1 MSRKSTEI
9 ETKSAESVRFGPFI
23 FSFGDKVLR
32 AETGPRQLRAQ
43 SADVLAVLARNPN
56 RVISKDALISAVWGD
71 TFVTDDSLVQC
82 VADIRRA
89 LGPEGHGLLETFS
102 KKGYRLNV
110 ATAAAE
116 PARRVRLRARLA
128 AVAAI
133 LAVPAFSL
141 AFWLQDDGTALPAR
155 PAIAVMAFKD
165 LGNDG
170 EKDFL
175 SEAISEGIIT
185 ELARFK
191 EFTVVASSSSFSYRD
206 MPIDVRRVADE
217 LGIHYLLAGSLQ
229 KNAGRIR
236 VTVQLVDAGSGGNL
250 WSENY
255 DRDLADLFAV
265 QAEIVRTIA
274 STVGFKVAYN
284 PPPGGGLAR
293 LSALN
298 YHLEGRT
305 YVRQITKEATEK
317 ARELNLK
324 AIAADPDSPYGHIGM
339 AFTYRNEYRFRW
351 SPADLDEALARA
363 VAHAEKALELDP
375 TNYSSHYVRGAVH
388 LAAGELDM
396 AIVRY
401 ERAIALNS
409 SATNVMMG
417 LANPLV
423 YKGRIDEGVALI
435 EKAMSIDP
443 HHADW
448 YHWTH
453 AWALQEQGNCEA
465 ALAAMQRISKLSND
479 ARLPLAVIQVCLGRI
494 AEARATIELFML
506 ERPDHSIAIE
516 RTGEGAKYEDPQALE
531 RWLGAL
537 RVAGLPD

>member
-1 MSRKSTEI
+1 MSRKLDENRPKSSETLKFGSFTFNFEKKELRTE
-9 ETKSAESVRFGPFI
+9 AGLLP
-23 FSFGDKVLR
+23 LR
-32 AETGPRQLRAQ
+32 TQ
-43 SADVLAVLARNPN
+43 SADVLAVLAGNPN
-56 RVISKDALISAVWGD
+56 QVVGKDALISAVWGD

-82 VADIRRA
+82 ISDIRRV
-89 LGPEGHGLLETFS
+89 LGPDGHALLETFS

-110 ATAAAE
+110 RTPAVAKTNRRPIAAIAAALL
-116 PARRVRLRARLA
+116 V
-128 AVAAI
+128 AV
-133 LAVPAFSL
+133 LSL
-141 AFWLQDDGTALPAR
+141 AFWPQGANTGLPAR
-155 PAIAVMAFKD
+155 PAIAVMAFKN

-170 EKDFL
+170 ERNFL

-191 EFTVVASSSSFSYRD
+191 EFIVVASNSSFSYRD
-206 MPIDVRRVADE
+206 QQIDVRRVAGE
-217 LGIHYLLAGSLQ
+217 LGVHYLLLGTLQ

-255 DRDLADLFAV
+255 DRDLADIFAV

-274 STVGFKVAYN
+274 STVGFKIAYN
-284 PPPGGGLAR
+284 PPPSGGLAE
-293 LSALN
+293 LSALS

-305 YVRQITKEATEK
+305 FVRQITREATEK

-339 AFTYRNEYRFRW
+339 AFTYGNEYRFGW
-351 SPADLDEALARA
+351 NPGDHDAVLARA

-375 TNYSSHYVRGAVH
+375 ANYSAHYVRGAVH
-388 LAAGELDM
+388 VAAGELDM
-396 AIVRY
+396 AIVRF

-423 YKGRIDEGVALI
+423 YKGRVDEGVALI
-435 EKAMSIDP
+435 EQAMAIDP

-453 AWALQEQGNCEA
+453 AWALQEQGKCEA
-465 ALAAMQRISKLSND
+465 ALAAMQRIGKLFNE

-494 AEARATIELFML
+494 AEAQATINAYML
-506 ERPDHSIAIE
+506 ERPDHSLASE
-516 RTGEGAKYEDPQALE
+516 RVQEGSKYQDPQALE

-537 RVAGLPD
+537 RVAGLPE